1 MKDTKDSVIDYYK
14 NSLKEDGVKLT
25 ITPGA
30 LTAIARNA
38 IHNNTGARGLQTVFE
53 ELLLDIMFDAPS
65 AKKDT
70 KFSIT
75 KDMVEERLGKKKSTK

>member
-1 MKDTKDSVIDYYK
+1 MKNTKDSVIDYYK
-14 NSLKEDGVKLT
+14 NSLKEDGVTLK

-38 IHNNTGARGLQTVFE
+38 IHNGTGARGLQTVFE

-65 AKKDT
+65 TKKDQ

-75 KDMVEERLGKKKSTK
+75 KDMVEDRLGKKKTNK